1 MSPLNR
7 SRLPVTGLIGRMAPA
22 TAPRAPIISIRS
34 HKTHCASCGMR
45 ELCLSD
51 GLEPAALHDFDT
63 MVTSQS
69 RLKRGET
76 IYRAG
81 EPFTALYAIRLGSC
95 KTSIVTEDGREQLI
109 GYHMPGD
116 VVGLDGIGTERHA
129 SQAIALEDSEVCPLP
144 FDRLEELARTLPSL
158 QHNLHRILSRDIG
171 CDQNMMLVLGSMRG
185 EERLAAL
192 TCGHWAS
199 SVNKL

>member
-1 MSPLNR
+1 M
-7 SRLPVTGLIGRMAPA
+7 
-22 TAPRAPIISIRS
+22 
-34 HKTHCASCGMR
+34 
-45 ELCLSD
+45 
-51 GLEPAALHDFDT
+51 
-63 MVTSQS
+63 
-69 RLKRGET
+69 
-76 IYRAG
+76 
-81 EPFTALYAIRLGSC
+81 YAIRLGSC

-171 CDQNMMLVLGSMRG
+171 CDQNMMLVLGSRRG
-185 EERLAAL
+185 EERLAAFLLDLSDRYRRRGYSSTEFVLRL
-192 TCGHWAS
+192 TREEIGSYLGLKLETVSRLFSQFQAHGLLQTQGRKVKLFDMGALAQLAGHPC
-199 SVNKL
+199 

>member
-1 MSPLNR
+1 
-7 SRLPVTGLIGRMAPA
+7 MA
-22 TAPRAPIISIRS
+22 
-34 HKTHCASCGMR
+34 AS
-45 ELCLSD
+45 S
-51 GLEPAALHDFDT
+51 
-63 MVTSQS
+63 
-69 RLKRGET
+69 
-76 IYRAG
+76 
-81 EPFTALYAIRLGSC
+81 
-95 KTSIVTEDGREQLI
+95 LI

-171 CDQNMMLVLGSMRG
+171 CDQNMMLVLGSRRG
-185 EERLAAL
+185 EERLAAFLLDLSDRYRRRLFVDRIRSAPDARRDRQLPGAETGNREPAVFPISGSWTAANAGAQGEAFRHGRAGATRRSSLL